1 MASEQIWG
9 CPAGPART
17 NPKLEIRNKHQIQM
31 TNSQNTTNQPARG
44 GLVLRTCSFVHWNLF
59 RISDF
64 GFRIL
69 PAIPAKPAVSSRE
82 KCGHSWRARTLRL
95 RSARDCPMTAPA
107 HEPHEATGQKS
118 IANAGGSNRFSGDAA
133 APDLERNSRRSHPW

>member
-1 MASEQIWG
+1 
-9 CPAGPART
+9 
-17 NPKLEIRNKHQIQM
+17 M
-31 TNSQNTTNQPARG
+31 TNLQTPTQSARPRRLG
-44 GLVLRTCSFVHWNLF
+44 FEDLLLCSLEFV
-59 RISDF
+59 SDF

-82 KCGHSWRARTLRL
+82 KCGHSWRVRTLRL

-118 IANAGGSNRFSGDAA
+118 IGNAGGSNRFSGDAVA
-133 APDLERNSRRSHPW
+133 AGLERNSC